1 MSTNTLRHLKFS
13 SRIVSFLA
21 RSKNITLNPKFNTMS
36 GRSENCTTRMSGKT
50 LDDILYPHIEPH
62 KTGMLQVRFILT
74 AMFLHKPKMLWLIH
88 YFFWFFIVFRSV
100 LCIPFIGNALGTHRE
115 RPWSCYMV
123 VLEVEAKQTI
133 GGILIRHHIWLSR
146 WIKEDAQDRH
156 PMQN

>member
-74 AMFLHKPKMLWLIH
+74 AMFLHKPTKNVVIDPI
-88 YFFWFFIVFRSV
+88 FSFIFHCV
-100 LCIPFIGNALGTHRE
+100 
-115 RPWSCYMV
+115 
-123 VLEVEAKQTI
+123 
-133 GGILIRHHIWLSR
+133 
-146 WIKEDAQDRH
+146 
-156 PMQN
+156 

>member
-36 GRSENCTTRMSGKT
+36 GKSKNWTTRMSGKT

-74 AMFLHKPKMLWLIH
+74 AMFLHKPTSHCFLHQRKT
-88 YFFWFFIVFRSV
+88 
-100 LCIPFIGNALGTHRE
+100 AL
-115 RPWSCYMV
+115 V
-123 VLEVEAKQTI
+123 
-133 GGILIRHHIWLSR
+133 GICWASR
-146 WIKEDAQDRH
+146 WSFNRVARQIGETSQYGHRISDLRAWWSPWWNHSQYSSCHWKSWKH
-156 PMQN
+156 YW